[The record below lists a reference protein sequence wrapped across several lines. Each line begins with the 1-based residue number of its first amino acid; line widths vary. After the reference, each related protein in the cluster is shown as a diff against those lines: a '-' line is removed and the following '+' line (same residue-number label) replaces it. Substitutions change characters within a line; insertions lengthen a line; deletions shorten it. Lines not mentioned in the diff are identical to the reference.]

1 MSAAPKPGD
10 EAIAADLEERL
21 RQIEALDAKSAGP
34 VWGAVQHALMRAKVD
49 KKEVLRIVATRD
61 ARGLARLVAALRG
74 MTVAEAPEKGE
85 AAPGDDRAEAP
96 SAGAPPASVSP
107 DEMKKAMRAFRR
119 RIKLVRLDHESRLGV
134 GPMTGGHKADFDAIL
149 PPREFPPEVWAA
161 LVAAGQLRDA
171 GQGFLML
178 AE

>member
-1 MSAAPKPGD
+1 MPAAPKPSD
-10 EAIAADLEERL
+10 EAIAADLEAHL
-21 RQIEALDAKSAGP
+21 RQIEGLDAKSAGP
-34 VWGAVQHALMRAKVD
+34 IWGAVQHALMKAKVD
-49 KKEVLRIVATRD
+49 RKEVLRIVATRD
-61 ARGLARLVAALRG
+61 AAGLARLVESLRG
-74 MTVAEAPEKGE
+74 GAPAASAP
-85 AAPGDDRAEAP
+85 AAPGAAASP
-96 SAGAPPASVSP
+96 GAASAAVSP

-119 RIKLVRLDHESRLGV
+119 RLKLVRLDHESRLGV

-149 PPREFPPEVWAA
+149 APREFPPEVWAA